1 MGERSQSTPD
11 LLEAEGS
18 SSGIETGTGAG
29 SQGSQGSWSRKK
41 AVTEAPGQF
50 QGSLQASRG
59 AEAYMGA
66 LTTGRVSAA
75 TIFT

>member
-11 LLEAEGS
+11 LLDAEGS
-18 SSGIETGTGAG
+18 SSGIETGTGA
-29 SQGSQGSWSRKK
+29 GSQGSWSRKK

-66 LTTGRVSAA
+66 LTTGRVSGA